1 MFHCFSP
8 KWLCVLRGV
17 SNIKIL
23 ELRCVRHDRV
33 MNPEYGRVFVS
44 EYSFI
49 FPKPDAFCV
58 VLIFLISRSVS
69 VYEITCGFLS
79 LLINCICNKGNIC
92 SNFS

>member
-1 MFHCFSP
+1 MFHCSSP
-8 KWLCVLRGV
+8 KLLCVLRDV